1 MSKIDVSKL
10 TNVVKKDGKTV
21 ARCPACAARGGDAK
35 GIHLVIY
42 DDGKFG
48 CVAAGDKG
56 HNRTIL
62 QLVGVQETAQNIYRV
77 PVRRVEYAPPK
88 TIKTVGRFG
97 RGSST
102 APAVEGLCEDQTQ
115 DIVDKAPNE
124 PKSRPTCPA
133 EPLAQTAA
141 VEPPAAPI
149 SSSRPKV
156 PLKVQQELKRLIW
169 RPEGG
174 FDPDILDQNG
184 EPTLVMPKIGF

>member
-62 QLVGVQETAQNIYRV
+62 QLVGVQETTQNIYRV

-88 TIKTVGRFG
+88 TIKIVGRFG
-97 RGSST
+97 RGSLT
-102 APAVEGLCEDQTQ
+102 APAVET
-115 DIVDKAPNE
+115 PPE
-124 PKSRPTCPA
+124 PQVQEIMEEPRRVQKPRPGCPP
-133 EPLAQTAA
+133 ELFAQTAA
-141 VEPPAAPI
+141 VESTAAAS

-156 PLKVQQELKRLIW
+156 PLKIQQDLKRLIW

-174 FDPDILDQNG
+174 FDPDILDENG
-184 EPTLVMPKIGF
+184 EPTRVV

>member
-10 TNVVKKDGKTV
+10 THVVKKDGKTV

-35 GIHLVIY
+35 GNNLVVF

-48 CVAAGDKG
+48 CVAAPKDKD
-56 HNRTIL
+56 HNRTIF

-102 APAVEGLCEDQTQ
+102 APAVEDQKQ
-115 DIVDKAPNE
+115 DIVDEAPNE

-133 EPLAQTAA
+133 EPLAQTTV

-156 PLKVQQELKRLIW
+156 PLKVRQDLKRLIW

-174 FDPDILDQNG
+174 FDPDILDENG
-184 EPTLVMPKIGF
+184 DPTRVV

>member
-10 TNVVKKDGKTV
+10 TNVSKKDGKTV

-35 GIHLVIY
+35 GNNLVVF

-48 CVAAGDKG
+48 CAAAPKDKD

-62 QLVGVQETAQNIYRV
+62 QLVGVQETTQNIYRV

-97 RGSST
+97 RGSLT
-102 APAVEGLCEDQTQ
+102 APAVEVLSADQTQ
-115 DIVDKAPNE
+115 DIVDEAPQDH
-124 PKSRPTCPA
+124 KSRPTCPA
-133 EPLAQTAA
+133 EPLAQKTV
-141 VEPPAAPI
+141 VEPSAAPE

-156 PLKVQQELKRLIW
+156 PLKVQEDLKRLIW
-169 RPEGG
+169 TKEGG
-174 FDPDILDQNG
+174 FDPDILDENG
-184 EPTLVMPKIGF
+184 KPTRVV